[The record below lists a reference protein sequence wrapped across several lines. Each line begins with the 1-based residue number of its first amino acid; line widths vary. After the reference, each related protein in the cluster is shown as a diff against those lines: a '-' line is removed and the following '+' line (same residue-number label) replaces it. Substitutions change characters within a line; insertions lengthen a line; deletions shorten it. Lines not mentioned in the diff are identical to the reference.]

1 MKRRA
6 KTTLAE
12 MRPSALVLV
21 HLLVAQAHRLGSPVC
36 CGASSPAISFT
47 SPEWGTLKKHLNT
60 LPCFTCVNAKGEP
73 LGYERDGTQLALY
86 FADVERAQQE
96 LVTTSAKYPA
106 LNLQLMG
113 VGLGDVFQQHTEGT
127 AMLVPG
133 AAALAGAGDEWD
145 GETLPLYTCLALSS
159 KAAEGAGLSVPV
171 GDPTTPLFM
180 CPNDA
185 QMSLNAALETSRAQ
199 GASDEQLAQLQML
212 CTSLP
217 AAVDIVLTGREA
229 ETCGDTFQFVA
240 PRNSLFFLRDQSQL
254 QAKARRRRSSSVAE
268 DTDGLLFPT
277 EM

>member
-1 MKRRA
+1 
-6 KTTLAE
+6 
-12 MRPSALVLV
+12 MRHCALVLV

-36 CGASSPAISFT
+36 CGGASSPAISFA
-47 SPEWGTLKKHLNT
+47 SAEWGTLKKHLNT

-73 LGYERDGTQLALY
+73 LGYDRDGTALALY

-96 LVTTSAKYPA
+96 LVTMGAKYPS

-133 AAALAGAGDEWD
+133 AAALARAGDEWD
-145 GETLPLYTCLALSS
+145 SATLPLYTCLGLSS
-159 KAAEGAGLSVPV
+159 KAPEGASLRVPV

-185 QMSLNAALETSRAQ
+185 QASLSAALDAAQTQ
-199 GASDEQLAQLQML
+199 GASDEQLAQLQLL

-217 AAVDIVLTGREA
+217 AAVEIVLTGREA
-229 ETCGDTFQFVA
+229 ETCGDSFQFVA
-240 PRNSLFFLRDQSQL
+240 PRTSLFFLRDQSQL
-254 QAKARRRRSSSVAE
+254 HARERRRTSSAAE
-268 DTDGLLFPT
+268 DTGGLLFPG